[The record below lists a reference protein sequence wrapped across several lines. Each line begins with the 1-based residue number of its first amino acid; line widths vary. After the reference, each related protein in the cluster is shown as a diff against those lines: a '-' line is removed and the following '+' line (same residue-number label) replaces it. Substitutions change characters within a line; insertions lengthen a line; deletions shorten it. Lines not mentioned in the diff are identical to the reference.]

1 MICIYFV
8 YVCIYIYTYADIH
21 LCTHT
26 HHYRHYRTN
35 TGPPPEAIG
44 FGERRGWALLQLA
57 AGSITEK
64 ALLYVN
70 EKMMYEVVQIHH
82 NIMIV

>member
-1 MICIYFV
+1 MYILYV
-8 YVCIYIYTYADIH
+8 YIYIYTYAEIH

>member
-1 MICIYFV
+1 MYIFCVCV
-8 YVCIYIYTYADIH
+8 YIYIYTYADIH

>member
-1 MICIYFV
+1 MY
-8 YVCIYIYTYADIH
+8 
-21 LCTHT
+21 THT